1 MRPKRPVRPP
11 PPPPPPPAVVTPESL
26 AAINSPEVD
35 KLPAYIS
42 PGKFQW
48 KPPLPGPKG
57 DQGAPGTPGEPGATA
72 RPITPPVT
80 TDEIADGNV
89 TPAKLSF
96 TPATRPLTPP
106 ADITE
111 IADGAITTPKVADRA
126 IWPGKLERV
135 NDPADTEIPSYDS
148 ASGKFKWV
156 PPPAGGG
163 VQMKTGTYTG
173 NDGATKAITGV
184 GFRPKYLMIYDQ
196 TLMNSNYQWFKTD
209 QDGTKSLVQETA
221 NSCAR
226 YLNDM
231 IISLD
236 ADGFTIGQ
244 TETINAASQVYTYVA
259 FG

>member
-1 MRPKRPVRPP
+1 
-11 PPPPPPPAVVTPESL
+11 VT
-26 AAINSPEVD
+26 I
-35 KLPAYIS
+35 
-42 PGKFQW
+42 
-48 KPPLPGPKG
+48 
-57 DQGAPGTPGEPGATA
+57 
-72 RPITPPVT
+72 
-80 TDEIADGNV
+80 DEIADGNV
-89 TPAKLSF
+89 SP
-96 TPATRPLTPP
+96 
-106 ADITE
+106 
-111 IADGAITTPKVADRA
+111 V
-126 IWPGKLERV
+126 KLEATAAPTDQYV
-135 NDPADTEIPSYDS
+135 PVYDA

-156 PPPAGGG
+156 PLPAAGGG

-209 QDGTKSLVQETA
+209 QDGTKSLVQEAT
-221 NSCAR
+221 NSCTR